1 LNLPGLTSTDPSI
14 LTCASINGQAVR
26 CPLPANDTAEFI
38 RQTSKAA
45 CVTGTSYFIRTDHIT
60 VTNGCRAEFRLVE
73 QRALTGPDLTDALRH
88 GIVNEL
94 ATRLRA
100 DFRLNFT
107 PIVDIRSDSQRF
119 LTGTDVG
126 FSGEARVN
134 MNNNAAKLISFDSV
148 FGTRSRDFSNVTY
161 RVLKDSFPIDVGPG
175 DTTFSPRLRAKL
187 ALAMRA
193 KLQADVPGGRN
204 SEPNF
209 EITSDNQRTISSHEV
224 GFSGKGRIMT
234 DGRNWRP
241 IEFDSIYDS
250 RTDILRGLSYRL
262 IDSGTGSTTGSWRPG
277 TSMDENNLR
286 TLAAALAEDIR
297 TQKGGGHVQVVINSR
312 YEEAPVGTGTVNY
325 RGKFGYSYNDEFW
338 VTRGFE
344 VSMSLTQN
352 KVLDLRVYRVK

>member
-1 LNLPGLTSTDPSI
+1 
-14 LTCASINGQAVR
+14 
-26 CPLPANDTAEFI
+26 LPADNTAEFV
-38 RQTSKAA
+38 RQTSNAA
-45 CVTGTSYFIRTDHIT
+45 CVNGTSYFIRSDHIT

-88 GIVNEL
+88 GIVGEL

-119 LTGTDVG
+119 LSSTDVG

-134 MNNNAAKLISFDSV
+134 MNNNTAKIISFDSV

-161 RVLKDSFPIDVGPG
+161 RVLKDSVPLDVGPG

-187 ALAMRA
+187 AIAMRE
-193 KLQADVPGGRN
+193 KLRAEVPGARN
-204 SEPNF
+204 SEPKF
-209 EITSDNQRTISSHEV
+209 EIVSDNQRTISSHEV
-224 GFSGKGRIMT
+224 GFSGKGQIMT

-250 RTDILRGLSYRL
+250 RADIIRSLSYHL
-262 IDSGTGSTTGSWRPG
+262 TDSGTGSTGGGWRPG
-277 TSMDENNLR
+277 VSMDENNLR
-286 TLAAALAEDIR
+286 TLAAALAENVR
-297 TQKGGGHVQVVINSR
+297 QQKGGGHVQVVINSR

-344 VSMSLTQN
+344 VTLSLTQN
-352 KVLDLRVYRVK
+352 KVQDVRVYRVK